1 MAYDISAVAAA
12 MDQKI
17 LQLEHI
23 TNNLANAATP
33 GFKAEHLLF
42 LENPAGRKPSS
53 GDNVASLSSLVMDFA
68 QGMLST
74 NR

>member
-12 MDQKI
+12 MDQRV

-33 GFKAEHLLF
+33 GFKAEHLYL
-42 LENPAGRKPSS
+42 LNSLQEESKP
-53 GDNVASLSSLVMDFA
+53 GDNSDSSHQSYCGFRPRDLSKN
-68 QGMLST
+68 G
-74 NR
+74 